1 MGKVDS
7 HVDTRLDTKVKQ
19 GSIKTPKDYETYNQ
33 RTFFHYFIDICL
45 ESNLINPTLIS
56 FYFSLKQK
64 SISST
69 NGNQIAKLTVFAIW
83 NCPT

>member
-19 GSIKTPKDYETYNQ
+19 GSITTPEDYETYNQ
-33 RTFFHYFIDICL
+33 RIFFPFLINICL
-45 ESNLINPTLIS
+45 KLNLINPTLIS

-64 SISST
+64 SST
-69 NGNQIAKLTVFAIW
+69 DGNQIAKLTVFAIW
-83 NCPT
+83 ICPT